1 MKTVVDVEISSDDIG
16 EYLALLLTAVHHT
29 SWSEQEKSDFFASA
43 KEAFMKHTQH
53 LASRAFA
60 LGRNL
65 NQDITNL

>member
-16 EYLALLLTAVHHT
+16 EYMAILLTAVHNT
-29 SWSEQEKSDFFASA
+29 SWSDQEKNEFFASA
-43 KEAFMKHTQH
+43 RETFMQHTQH

-65 NQDITNL
+65 NQDITNK